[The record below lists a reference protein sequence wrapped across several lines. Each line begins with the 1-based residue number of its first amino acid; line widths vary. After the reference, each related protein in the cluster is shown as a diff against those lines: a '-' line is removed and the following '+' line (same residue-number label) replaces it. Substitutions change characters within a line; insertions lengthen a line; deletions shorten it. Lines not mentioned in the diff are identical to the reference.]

1 MNSISYIIPS
11 YNNSKSTISTVDSII
26 KSFLYLNK
34 KYRFDIIIIDDFS
47 SIENFEKLHNEC
59 KKFKFKN
66 KIKIFRNKKNKGFAL
81 SCLVGAKKS
90 KNNYLKIMHSGD
102 IEKSKDLRRYLLLI
116 NKDLMLLSY
125 PHENCKRSIIRKIIS
140 KICSKI
146 IKFISGIKIDYF
158 QSPILCKRLDF
169 LKFFPANYGNFFL
182 SLIIIKMIYAGKK
195 YYKFPVKYRY
205 KKGSTAISFKNL
217 ISLLKGII
225 MIVYWRCTIN

>member
-11 YNNSKSTISTVDSII
+11 CNNSKSTISTVDSII

-34 KYRFDIIIIDDFS
+34 KYSFDIIIIDDFS
-47 SIENFEKLHNEC
+47 SIENFEKLQNEC

-116 NKDLMLLSY
+116 NNELIYLMYHL
-125 PHENCKRSIIRKIIS
+125 
-140 KICSKI
+140 
-146 IKFISGIKIDYF
+146 FV
-158 QSPILCKRLDF
+158 
-169 LKFFPANYGNFFL
+169 
-182 SLIIIKMIYAGKK
+182 M
-195 YYKFPVKYRY
+195 
-205 KKGSTAISFKNL
+205 
-217 ISLLKGII
+217 
-225 MIVYWRCTIN
+225 